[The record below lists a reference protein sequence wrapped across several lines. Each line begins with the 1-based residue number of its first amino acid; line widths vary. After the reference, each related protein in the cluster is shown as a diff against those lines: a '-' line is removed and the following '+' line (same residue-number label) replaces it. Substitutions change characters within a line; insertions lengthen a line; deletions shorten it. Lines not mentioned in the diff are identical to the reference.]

1 MNGAPPMS
9 SNNLELALKIK
20 AIVSGVKDVET
31 LAAGIGKLT
40 QQAAT
45 PSADITAA
53 LRGGLAEA
61 TAAIK
66 ELVSVL
72 GGLAQPSRQ
81 IADPTAAAREGVE
94 QTVKAVREVRADLNA
109 VSQSNKHKE
118 DPTTTTQKS
127 IEQTSNAVREIGN
140 DIAPL

>member
-1 MNGAPPMS
+1 MNGPTPKS
-9 SNNLELALKIK
+9 SNNLEQALKIK
-20 AIVSGVKDVET
+20 ANVSGVIDVET
-31 LAAGIGKLT
+31 LEAGSGKLT

-61 TAAIK
+61 TAAIMV
-66 ELVSVL
+66 LVSVL

-109 VSQSNKHKE
+109 VGQGNKRVE
-118 DPTTTTQKS
+118 DPTAAARDG
-127 IEQTSNAVREIGN
+127 IEQTSNAVR
-140 DIAPL
+140 